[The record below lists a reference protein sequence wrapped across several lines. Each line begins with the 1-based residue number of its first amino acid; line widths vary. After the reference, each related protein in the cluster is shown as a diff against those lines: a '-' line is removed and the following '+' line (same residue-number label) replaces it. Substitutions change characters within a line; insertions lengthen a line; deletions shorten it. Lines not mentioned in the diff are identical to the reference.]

1 VNYESMLNL
10 QLMLFALML
19 IGVFAAKKKLIDKS
33 AQKNLTNLLIG
44 LFLPC
49 NIISSFEMD
58 VSASLLLSMLQV
70 LLIAL
75 AANIFYL
82 VVSKFIYRWVPKEK
96 RVVLQYASIVSNSA
110 FLGLPIIGEIFGP
123 MAVLYGS
130 IALIPLRVIT
140 WSAGLSLFIETK
152 LRYAFKKLVVHPCII
167 AVYIGFIILFVPF
180 ELPPFFMKT
189 INSVGNC
196 TTAVSMIIIGSILAD
211 IDIKKV
217 INKVV
222 LYFAA
227 IRLVVLPLAVY
238 AVLKLFNVEPL
249 IISVLVVF
257 AAMPAGTTTAIL
269 AAKYGADTQFASKLV
284 LVSTLL
290 SLLTIPAIYS
300 FLLT

>member
-1 VNYESMLNL
+1 MNYNAMLNL
-10 QLMLFALML
+10 QLMLFVLML
-19 IGVFAAKKKLIDKS
+19 IGVFAAKMKLIDKS
-33 AQKNLTNLLIG
+33 AQRTLTNLLIG
-44 LFLPC
+44 VFLPC

-58 VSASLLLSMLQV
+58 VSAGLLFSMLQV

-75 AANIFYL
+75 GANMFYL
-82 VVSKFIYRWVPKEK
+82 LMSKILYRWVPKDK
-96 RVVLQYASIVSNSA
+96 QVVLKYATIVSNSA
-110 FLGLPIIGEIFGP
+110 FLGLPIISEIFGSQ
-123 MAVLYGS
+123 AVLYGS

-152 LRYAFKKLVVHPCII
+152 LRQAFKKLIVHPCII
-167 AVYIGFIILFVPF
+167 AVYIGFVILFLPF
-180 ELPPFFMKT
+180 ELPAFLSKT
-189 INSVGNC
+189 INAVGDC
-196 TTAVSMIIIGSILAD
+196 TTAVSMIIIGGILAE

-217 INKVV
+217 INKTI

-227 IRLVVLPLAVY
+227 IRLIILPLAVY
-238 AVLKLFNVEPL
+238 AVLRLFNVEPL

-269 AAKYGADTQFASKLV
+269 AAKYGADTQFASKVV

-300 FLLT
+300 FLLA